1 MWKDILGQESAINI
15 LKKTI
20 KQNRLG
26 SSYLFSGPDGVG
38 KTKTAKELA
47 KVCNCQN
54 VQQEDSCGVCSSC
67 YKIEQDIHPDVKVI
81 KPASIH
87 FLISQIQNLQ
97 KEVYTTPFEGKK
109 KVYILDEI
117 DKMTKEAANAFLKTL
132 EEPTSNTMFILIT
145 SGLETLLPTI
155 TSRCRPVRF
164 NLIPEGIQTQI
175 FSKWGL
181 EPSKFHLLAQASGG
195 SLGRAKEY
203 LEKGIFEHQ
212 DKLSASLENIFN
224 EASLKSDE
232 GFLLISKIATQ
243 IVDYYKKENI
253 ELFLEIFSVWLKQ
266 SVKLVSLNFIN
277 LYKAIDIVIETQKI
291 IRFQNANLQLAMEVM
306 FIKLKE
312 CRN

>member
-20 KQNRLG
+20 KQNRVG
-26 SSYLFSGPDGVG
+26 SAYLFFGPDGVG

-47 KVCNCQN
+47 KVCNCQSIKE
-54 VQQEDSCGVCSSC
+54 EDSCDICSSC
-67 YKIEQDIHPDVKVI
+67 YKINHDIHPDVKVI

-87 FLISQIQNLQ
+87 FLISQIQDLQ

-132 EEPTSNTMFILIT
+132 EEPTSNVLFILIT
-145 SGLETLLPTI
+145 SSLEALLPTI
-155 TSRCRPVRF
+155 ISRCRPVKF

-175 FSKWGL
+175 FPEWGL
-181 EPSKFHLLAQASGG
+181 EPSRFHLLAQASGG

-212 DKLSASLENIFN
+212 AKLSGALENIF
-224 EASLKSDE
+224 KSDE

-266 SVKLVSLNFIN
+266 KAYHLVSVNFIN
-277 LYKAIDIVIETQKI
+277 LYKAIDIVIEIQRI

-312 CRN
+312 CLK

>member
-1 MWKDILGQESAINI
+1 MWNDILGQEFAITI
-15 LKKTI
+15 LKRTI

-26 SSYLFSGPDGVG
+26 SSYLFFGPDGVG

-47 KVCNCQN
+47 KVCNCQD
-54 VQQEDSCGVCSSC
+54 VQQEDSCGVCSAC
-67 YKIEQDIHPDVKVI
+67 YKIEQDIHPDVAVI

-87 FLISQIQNLQ
+87 FLISQIQDLQ

-132 EEPTSNTMFILIT
+132 EEPPINTLFILIT
-145 SGLETLLPTI
+145 SSLEVLLSTI
-155 TSRCRPVRF
+155 ISRCRPVKF
-164 NLIPEGIQTQI
+164 NLISEGIQTQM
-175 FSKWGL
+175 FSKWEL
-181 EPSKFHLLAQASGG
+181 EPSKFSMLAQASGG

-203 LEKGIFEHQ
+203 LEKGVFEHQ
-212 DKLSASLENIFN
+212 AKLSKELENIFG
-224 EASLKSDE
+224 KDK
-232 GFLLISKIATQ
+232 GFGLISKVASK

-266 SVKLVSLNFIN
+266 SANLIN
-277 LYKAIDIVIETQKI
+277 LSKAIDVVLETQKM

-312 CRN
+312 IKYEN